1 MNVQSILKHS
11 SRILFGRVSGHIRK
25 SLTSGFSE
33 RWLAHVSQSFP
44 ELLIK
49 GSGAS
54 IYLNFFL

>member
-33 RWLAHVSQSFP
+33 RGLAQVSQSFP

-49 GSGAS
+49 GSGA
-54 IYLNFFL
+54 